1 MSDRPTLYNSVA
13 PLANVAKVTQLIKQL
28 QTRDHTLPRMGCVYG
43 QAGRGK
49 TTAATYAMNS
59 LNVCHVE
66 TLPFGGI
73 KRLLEQIVTELGD
86 RPCRT
91 TGDMFAQVAD
101 KLARSRR
108 PLIIDEAENVLN
120 DRTIETIRK
129 LHDLSGVPVILMGE
143 EKLPQVLRRWE
154 RVDSRIHGAW
164 VGMEDLSKE
173 DVGMLA
179 RVYANGLTI
188 AQDVMHALWTAS
200 RGSMRRCAANL
211 VEMREH
217 AAVHGLD
224 AITAEAW
231 ATRSFDPGEPPVPR
245 QSPVRGFRKGAAA

>member
-28 QTRDHTLPRMGCVYG
+28 QTRDHSLPRMGCVYG
-43 QAGRGK
+43 RAGRGK
-49 TTAATYAMNS
+49 TTAATYAANS

-66 TLPFGGI
+66 TLPFGGV
-73 KRLLEQIVTELGD
+73 KAFLAQVVTELGD
-86 RPCRT
+86 RPART

-108 PLIIDEAENVLN
+108 PLIVDEAENILS
-120 DRTIETIRK
+120 DRVVETIRK

-143 EKLPQVLRRWE
+143 ETLPQVLKRWE

-164 VGMEDLSKE
+164 VGMDDLTAD
-173 DVGMLA
+173 DVAMLA
-179 RVYANGLTI
+179 RIYANGVKI
-188 AQDVMHALWTAS
+188 APDVMHALWSAS

-211 VEMREH
+211 TEMREH

-224 AITAEAW
+224 IITAEAW
-231 ATRSFDPGEPPVPR
+231 AARSFDPGEAPVPR
-245 QSPVRGFRKGAAA
+245 SAPRGTFRKGAAA